1 MEVPSADNPRKAS
14 DAMMVDTLIIKSLE
28 VMMRVKNCSQGLM
41 NPRNAISC
49 LEPITAT
56 RHLGRILDW
65 VSVKP
70 KDAGSTC
77 AY

>member
-1 MEVPSADNPRKAS
+1 
-14 DAMMVDTLIIKSLE
+14 MMVDTLVIRSLK
-28 VMMRVKNCSQGLM
+28 VMMRVGNHTQGLM
-41 NPRNAISC
+41 NPRNAIRC
-49 LEPITAT
+49 LEPIITT